1 MFRSFLFTIRSQFP
15 SRFAELQ
22 DDPPDDAFLPVQMPD
37 ESGQGEKHGK
47 KKKAKKK
54 EGTESWIFSEWL
66 TLSLYWFMGFTI
78 LTKKNDMGCY
88 GCNCLKPPKN
98 WRVTEHI

>member
-1 MFRSFLFTIRSQFP
+1 MVGFKSMFRSFLFTIRSQFP

-54 EGTESWIFSEWL
+54 KEQNLGYFQSGSHFHFIGLWVLQS
-66 TLSLYWFMGFTI
+66 
-78 LTKKNDMGCY
+78 
-88 GCNCLKPPKN
+88 
-98 WRVTEHI
+98 

>member
-47 KKKAKKK
+47 KKKAKKRRNRILD
-54 EGTESWIFSEWL
+54 IFRMAHTF
-66 TLSLYWFMGFTI
+66 TLLVYGFYNPNQ
-78 LTKKNDMGCY
+78 KNDMGCY